1 MEYMDDILT
10 AISAVYA
17 VVAMYGTGYILYR
30 FAKPFMENKKGAA
43 CIGIAYFAT
52 MLILYFVPMEI
63 NTFAAY
69 SLGILSAFVVMCRI
83 DRRNYK
89 QKTFI
94 AATFFSLRWLS
105 EYMTRII
112 TDAVYNIKAVA
123 DAFYISDRQLA
134 AKILIFGG
142 VELLDIVIGFA
153 LLGISVRYIVRAY
166 VYKREDMSIKE
177 MFMLIVPSITGMTGY
192 GILIQYQTISGM
204 SWMEPIYGLYNG
216 LAFLH
221 FGISIITIVVM
232 TVLFQN
238 IKARQEEKLQNEL
251 LATQVDSIERHIG
264 QVESLYRNIRGIRHD
279 MTNHILTL
287 ERLYAGNN
295 VEEAT
300 EYGEELKSAL
310 SRIAGEIKSGNPVT
324 DVILQELK
332 NEAEKRKIRFQSD
345 FYFPTGTHINAFD
358 VSVILNNALQ
368 NAMENIMRFPVE
380 NAGKSE
386 APYISVLSYHR
397 NNAYMIEISNSF
409 TGNLQ
414 WDEERGL
421 PVTSKEKTEGRGY
434 GQTHGY
440 GLANI
445 RMVARKY
452 SGDIAIDLK
461 DNEFRLSIMLM
472 ME

>member
-1 MEYMDDILT
+1 MEYMDILA

-17 VVAMYGTGYILYR
+17 IVSMYGTGYILSR
-30 FAKPFMENKKGAA
+30 FTKPFIENKRGSA

-52 MLILYFVPMEI
+52 MLLLYLVPIEI
-63 NTFAAY
+63 NVFAVY
-69 SLGILSAFVVMCRI
+69 SLGILSAYLVMCRI

-89 QKTFI
+89 QKTFL

-105 EYMTRII
+105 AYMTRIL
-112 TDAVYNIKAVA
+112 TNSVYNIKAVS
-123 DAFYISDRQLA
+123 DAYYIPEKQLL

-142 VELLDIVIGFA
+142 VELLDRAISLA
-153 LLGISVRYIVRAY
+153 LLGISAGYIVKTY
-166 VYKREDMSIKE
+166 VYKREDMSRKE

-192 GILIQYQTISGM
+192 GILIRYQTSSGM

-221 FGISIITIVVM
+221 FGISILTIVVM

-238 IKARQEEKLQNEL
+238 IKVRQEEKLQNEL
-251 LATQVDSIERHIG
+251 LATQIDSIERHIR
-264 QVESLYRNIRGIRHD
+264 QVESLYQNIRSIRHD

-295 VEEAT
+295 VAEAMD
-300 EYGEELKSAL
+300 YGEELKSAL
-310 SRIAGEIKSGNPVT
+310 SQIAGEIKSGNPVT

-332 NEAEKRKIRFQSD
+332 NEAEKRKIRYQSD
-345 FYFPTGTHINAFD
+345 FYYPTGTNINAFD

-368 NAMENIMRFPVE
+368 NAMENAR
-380 NAGKSE
+380 KSE

-397 NNAYMIEISNSF
+397 NHAYMIEISNSF

-421 PVTSKEKTEGRGY
+421 PVTSKEKTEG
-434 GQTHGY
+434 HGY
-440 GLANI
+440 GLSNI

-452 SGDIAIDLK
+452 AGDIAIDVK
-461 DNEFRLSIMLM
+461 DHEFHLSIMLM

>member
-1 MEYMDDILT
+1 MGYMDMLT
-10 AISAVYA
+10 VISAVYA
-17 VVAMYGTGYILYR
+17 IVAMYGTGYILYR

-43 CIGIAYFAT
+43 CIGVAYFVI
-52 MLILYFVPMEI
+52 MLILYLAPMEV
-63 NTFAAY
+63 NTFAAH
-69 SLGILSAFVVMCRI
+69 SLGILSAFIVMCRI

-89 QKTFI
+89 QKTFL
-94 AATFFSLRWLS
+94 AATFFSLHWLS

-112 TDAVYNIKAVA
+112 TDAAYDIKVLS
-123 DAFYISDRQLA
+123 DAFYIPERYLV

-142 VELLDIVIGFA
+142 VELLDMVIGFA
-153 LLGISVRYIVRAY
+153 FLGISARYIVKTY

-192 GILIQYQTISGM
+192 GILIQYQTSSGM
-204 SWMEPIYGLYNG
+204 SWMEPICGLYNG

-221 FGISIITIVVM
+221 FGISIITIVVI
-232 TVLFQN
+232 TILFQN
-238 IKARQEEKLQNEL
+238 IKARHEEKLQNEL

-264 QVESLYRNIRGIRHD
+264 QVESLYQNIRSIRHD
-279 MTNHILTL
+279 MANHIFTL

-295 VEEAT
+295 VEEAID
-300 EYGEELKSAL
+300 YGEELKSAL
-310 SRIAGEIKSGNPVT
+310 SQITGEMRSGNPVT

-345 FYFPTGTHINAFD
+345 FYYPTSTNINAFD
-358 VSVILNNALQ
+358 VSVILNNALR
-368 NAMENIMRFPVE
+368 NAME

-397 NNAYMIEISNSF
+397 NNAYMMEISNSF
-409 TGNLQ
+409 AGHLQ
-414 WDEERGL
+414 WDDEWGL
-421 PVTSKEKTEGRGY
+421 PVTSKEKTEG
-434 GQTHGY
+434 HGY
-440 GLANI
+440 GLSNI

>member
-1 MEYMDDILT
+1 MEYMDILPV
-10 AISAVYA
+10 ISAVYA
-17 VVAMYGTGYILYR
+17 IVAIYGTGYILYR
-30 FAKPFMENKKGAA
+30 FAKPFMKNKKGAV

-69 SLGILSAFVVMCRI
+69 SLGILSAFIAMCRI

-94 AATFFSLRWLS
+94 AATFFSLHWLS
-105 EYMTRII
+105 EYMARII
-112 TDAVYNIKAVA
+112 A
-123 DAFYISDRQLA
+123 DALYSIKVVSDAFIIQERHMA

-142 VELLDIVIGFA
+142 VELLDTVIGFA
-153 LLGISVRYIVRAY
+153 LLGISVRYIVKTY

-177 MFMLIVPSITGMTGY
+177 MSMLIVPSLTGMTGY
-192 GILIQYQTISGM
+192 GILIQYQNSSGM

-232 TVLFQN
+232 AVLFQN

-251 LATQVDSIERHIG
+251 LAAQVDSIEKHIG
-264 QVESLYRNIRGIRHD
+264 QVESLYRNIRSIRHD

-295 VEEAT
+295 VKEAMD
-300 EYGEELKSAL
+300 YSEELKSAL
-310 SRIAGEIKSGNPVT
+310 SQMAGEIKSGNPVT

-345 FYFPTGTHINAFD
+345 FYYPTGANINAFD
-358 VSVILNNALQ
+358 ISVILNNALQ
-368 NAMENIMRFPVE
+368 NAMENALHLPSGDE
-380 NAGKSE
+380 GEGA
-386 APYISVLSYHR
+386 APYISVLSYHS

-409 TGNLQ
+409 TGNLK

-421 PVTSKEKTEGRGY
+421 PVTSKEKTEGHGY

-440 GLANI
+440 GLSNI

-461 DNEFRLSIMLM
+461 EDEFRLSIMLM

>member
-123 DAFYISDRQLA
+123 DAFYISDRQMA

-153 LLGISVRYIVRAY
+153 LLGISVRHIVKTY
-166 VYKREDMSIKE
+166 VYKRKDMSIKE
-177 MFMLIVPSITGMTGY
+177 MSMLVVPSITGMTGY

-251 LATQVDSIERHIG
+251 LATQVANIERHIG
-264 QVESLYRNIRGIRHD
+264 QVESLYRNIRSIRHD
-279 MTNHILTL
+279 MANHILTL

-295 VEEAT
+295 VEEARD
-300 EYGEELKSAL
+300 YGEQLKSAL
-310 SRIAGEIKSGNPVT
+310 SPIAGEIKSGNPVT

-332 NEAEKRKIRFQSD
+332 NEAEKREIRFRSD
-345 FYFPTGTHINAFD
+345 FYYPVGTNINAFD

-368 NAMENIMRFPVE
+368 NAMENIIRFPSE
-380 NAGKSE
+380 NAGKSQ
-386 APYISVLSYHR
+386 APYISVLSYQR
-397 NNAYMIEISNSF
+397 NNAYMIEIGNSF

-421 PVTSKEKTEGRGY
+421 PVTSKEKTEGHGY

-440 GLANI
+440 GLSNI

-461 DNEFRLSIMLM
+461 DDEFRLSIMLM

>member
-123 DAFYISDRQLA
+123 DAFYISDRQMA

-238 IKARQEEKLQNEL
+238 IKARQEEKCR
-251 LATQVDSIERHIG
+251 T
-264 QVESLYRNIRGIRHD
+264 
-279 MTNHILTL
+279 
-287 ERLYAGNN
+287 
-295 VEEAT
+295 
-300 EYGEELKSAL
+300 
-310 SRIAGEIKSGNPVT
+310 
-324 DVILQELK
+324 
-332 NEAEKRKIRFQSD
+332 
-345 FYFPTGTHINAFD
+345 
-358 VSVILNNALQ
+358 
-368 NAMENIMRFPVE
+368 
-380 NAGKSE
+380 
-386 APYISVLSYHR
+386 
-397 NNAYMIEISNSF
+397 
-409 TGNLQ
+409 
-414 WDEERGL
+414 
-421 PVTSKEKTEGRGY
+421 
-434 GQTHGY
+434 
-440 GLANI
+440 AN
-445 RMVARKY
+445 
-452 SGDIAIDLK
+452 
-461 DNEFRLSIMLM
+461 
-472 ME
+472 

>member
-1 MEYMDDILT
+1 MEYMDLLA

-17 VVAMYGTGYILYR
+17 IVSMYGTGYILSR
-30 FAKPFMENKKGAA
+30 FTKPFIENKRGSA

-52 MLILYFVPMEI
+52 MLLLYLVPIEI
-63 NTFAAY
+63 NVFAVY
-69 SLGILSAFVVMCRI
+69 SLGILSAYLVMCRI

-89 QKTFI
+89 QKTFL

-105 EYMTRII
+105 AYMTRIL
-112 TDAVYNIKAVA
+112 TNSVYNIKAVS
-123 DAFYISDRQLA
+123 DAYYIPEKQLL

-142 VELLDIVIGFA
+142 VELLDRAISLA
-153 LLGISVRYIVRAY
+153 LLGISAGYIVKTY
-166 VYKREDMSIKE
+166 VYKREDMSRKE

-192 GILIQYQTISGM
+192 GILIRYQTSSGM

-221 FGISIITIVVM
+221 FGISILTIVVM

-238 IKARQEEKLQNEL
+238 IKVRQEEKLQNEL
-251 LATQVDSIERHIG
+251 LATQIDSIERHIR
-264 QVESLYRNIRGIRHD
+264 QVESLYQNIRSIRHD

-295 VEEAT
+295 VAEAMD
-300 EYGEELKSAL
+300 YGEELKSAL
-310 SRIAGEIKSGNPVT
+310 SQIAGEIKSGNPVT

-345 FYFPTGTHINAFD
+345 FYYPTGTNINAFD

-368 NAMENIMRFPVE
+368 NAMENAR
-380 NAGKSE
+380 KSE

-397 NNAYMIEISNSF
+397 NHAYMIEISNSF

-421 PVTSKEKTEGRGY
+421 PVTSKEKTEG
-434 GQTHGY
+434 HGY
-440 GLANI
+440 GLSNI

-452 SGDIAIDLK
+452 AGDIAIDVK
-461 DNEFRLSIMLM
+461 DHEFRLSIMLM